1 MATDPKS
8 KPQKP
13 VLDVLARQT
22 GRGTVV
28 AQPFIELLYPDD
40 SILLTRGRDY
50 RLYRETLRDDQ
61 CASCFSDR
69 RLAVTSKEWE
79 VDAASESPQDVAA
92 ADFIREELNRLEW
105 DRITDKMLFAR
116 WYGHAVA
123 ECLYFQDGTHVRLA
137 DIRVRDRARFAYST
151 DGGVWLLSE
160 RGQFERMPD
169 RKFWTVSVGADH
181 DDSPF
186 GLGLAHYA
194 YWPVFF
200 KRNGLKFWLVF
211 AEKFG
216 APTAVGKIPG
226 GKWDDEALKD
236 AVLDALQSFASE
248 SAIVVPEEA
257 TIDLLEAARSGT
269 GTYDELYDRMNE
281 ALAKVIVGQTAS
293 SQGTPGR
300 LGNEELQADVRLDLV
315 KADADLVCQS
325 FTRQVATWLTEWNF
339 PGAGVPRVW
348 RKVEPEEDLKSA
360 AETDKAISDL
370 GYQPTED
377 YIQGRYGSHWTKKE
391 PQDFGL
397 PAFGGL
403 FARQPQRQPALPAA
417 NAAEFADVAAIA
429 MLKAGKRADQDAMK
443 AAATYLATRY
453 QDTLGERVEG
463 LLSLA
468 EETGDYATFQARLLE
483 LAEELPPE
491 GAVETIQRATTFS
504 RLWGLLRGTR

>member
-1 MATDPKS
+1 MATDPTTT
-8 KPQKP
+8 PQKP
-13 VLDVLARQT
+13 VMEVLARER
-22 GRGTVV
+22 GRGSLVG
-28 AQPFIELLYPDD
+28 APFVELLYPEDN
-40 SILLTRGRDY
+40 ILLTKGRDY

-61 CASCFSDR
+61 CASCFGDR

-79 VDAASESPQDVAA
+79 VDAASDSPLDQAA
-92 ADFIREELNRLEW
+92 ADFLREELARIEW
-105 DRITDKMLFAR
+105 DRITDRMLYAR

-123 ECLYFQDGTHVRLA
+123 ECLYYPDGNLVRLA
-137 DIRVRDRARFAYST
+137 DIRVRDRARFAYSS
-151 DGGVWLLSE
+151 DGGVWLLTHQ
-160 RGQFERMPD
+160 GQWERMPD

-216 APTAVGKIPG
+216 SPTAVGKIPG
-226 GKWDDEALKD
+226 GKWSDEELKAD
-236 AVLDALQSFASE
+236 VLDALQSFSTE

-257 TIDLLEAARSGT
+257 TVELLEAARSGT

-300 LGNEELQADVRLDLV
+300 LGNEDLQADVRLDLV
-315 KADADLVCQS
+315 KADADLVCAS

-360 AETDKAISDL
+360 AETDAAIKAL
-370 GYQPTED
+370 GYTPSEE
-377 YIQGRYGSHWTKKE
+377 YIQERYGSHWTKAE
-391 PQDFGL
+391 PLDLGGPGL
-397 PAFGGL
+397 GPL
-403 FARQPQRQPALPAA
+403 SLRPNPREAA
-417 NAAEFADVAAIA
+417 DTAAEFADVGAIA
-429 MLKAGKRADQDAMK
+429 TLKAGKRADQAAIK
-443 AAATYLATRY
+443 AAAVHLATRY
-453 QDTLGERVEG
+453 EDVIGPRVDE
-463 LLSLA
+463 LLAYA
-468 EETGDYATFQARLLE
+468 EETGDFATMQARL
-483 LAEELPPE
+483 AEMMEALPPAP
-491 GAVETIQRATTFS
+491 AVDAVRNATVFS
-504 RLWGLLRGTR
+504 RLLGMLKGQR